1 MHTLLEI
8 LRKSEDLLRDRGI
21 VEARLDAEHLIADTL
36 GCKRM
41 ELYLQFDRP
50 MTEDLLAQI
59 RPRLSRRARREP
71 LSYIL
76 GHHPFH
82 DLDLTVRPGA
92 LIPRPETE
100 DLLQITTDHM
110 RTEPKRILDLGTGT
124 GAIAL
129 WLKTS
134 FPEATVIATDR
145 STDALSLAKENGEKL
160 GLEVE
165 WTESDWFE
173 NVTSPFDLI
182 VSNPPYLTEKE
193 WKDAEPEVRDFEPK
207 EALVAPDS
215 GLADLKRILAEAR
228 PFLAEGALLA
238 LETGIH
244 QRDSLQKTA
253 EEAGYSEAWG
263 EDDLNERDR
272 FFFARA

>member
-165 WTESDWFE
+165 WTESDWFQ
-173 NVTSPFDLI
+173 NVTGPFDLI

-244 QRDSLQKTA
+244 QRDSLQKAA

>member
-1 MHTLLEI
+1 MLEI